1 MKLLYFLQKEVKKN
15 LFEKKHN
22 KYIRYFFQQI
32 SKLLEDSVDDF
43 YESKHLKSIDY
54 IVKTSDFRHLF
65 P

>member
-22 KYIRYFFQQI
+22 KYISTIFQQI

-43 YESKHLKSIDY
+43 YEADRLKSIDY
-54 IVKTSDFRHLF
+54 IVKTFDSRHLF